1 MLKHL
6 TITNLAVINH
16 LQVEFGDG
24 LNILSGETGA
34 GKSVILMALGLLL
47 GERSSQDMLRTGE
60 SRAAVEGV
68 FEVEGNA
75 PLKELLQNCGIESDN
90 VELIVRR
97 EISANGRGKIFVNN
111 QAATLNLL
119 KSIQPHIIDVH
130 GQGEQQSL
138 LATSTQT
145 FMLDAY
151 GKAEDQRRKVEQQ
164 YEQVITQVREL
175 RAIKQS
181 EADRLQQ
188 LDLLE
193 FQIQEIQSLA
203 PVANEDIELE
213 SERLLLAN
221 AEKLTS
227 LCSDVLRSL
236 YDSDD
241 SVFAQIGF
249 SERRLDDLAMIDSAL
264 TQCSE
269 NLSSAKY
276 AIEDIAFTIRNY
288 ADKITY
294 SPQRLQEI
302 EERLSQLERIKR
314 KYAKSLQEI
323 IAQLKALK
331 AKQEALRNSE
341 AREVEVVEALR
352 ADIVK
357 YVELAKRLTDL
368 RKKAANELSKKL
380 KKDLSEVALE
390 KSQFIVYFNSP
401 GASDENSFIRQLFV
415 KETSG
420 LVVNKSGEEIAEYYF
435 SANQGEEAR
444 PLSSV
449 ASGGELSRL
458 MLILKTNIAPT
469 PYPRTLV
476 FDEIDTGIGGRVADA
491 VGVRLKKLSNSNQVI
506 CVTHQAQIA
515 RYADVHLQ
523 VAKIMQNGRTLTTVN
538 KLDQVGKIEE
548 IARMMAGSGVTTLTR
563 QHAEELLVMQ

>member
-6 TITNLAVINH
+6 TISNLAVINQ
-16 LQVEFGDG
+16 LQVEFGEG

-60 SRAAVEGV
+60 ARAVVEGV
-68 FEVEGNA
+68 FEVEGNV
-75 PLKELLQNCGIESDN
+75 PLKELLQNCGVESDN

-97 EISANGRGKIFVNN
+97 EIVANGRGKIFVNN

-151 GKAEDQRRKVEQQ
+151 GKAEDMRRKVEQQ
-164 YEQVITQVREL
+164 YDQVINRVREL
-175 RAIKQS
+175 REIKQS

-188 LDLLE
+188 LDLLA
-193 FQIQEIQSLA
+193 FQIQEIEGLA
-203 PVANEDIELE
+203 PIANEDAELE
-213 SERLLLAN
+213 SERIMLAN

-249 SERRLDDLAMIDSAL
+249 SERRMDDLAMIDSSL
-264 TQCSE
+264 MQCSE
-269 NLSSAKY
+269 SLSSAKY
-276 AIEDIAFTIRNY
+276 AIEDIAFTVRNY

-294 SPQRLQEI
+294 SPTRLQEV

-323 IAQLKALK
+323 IIQLESLK
-331 AKQEALRNSE
+331 TRQDTLKNSE
-341 AREVEVVEALR
+341 AREKEITQALFK
-352 ADIVK
+352 DLLK
-357 YVELAKRLTDL
+357 YAELAKKLTEL
-368 RKKAANELSKKL
+368 RKKAAVELSKKL

-390 KSQFIVYFNSP
+390 KSQFIVNFNKFS
-401 GASDENSFIRQLFV
+401 ASDDNLFIRQLFT
-415 KETSG
+415 KETSE

-435 SANQGEEAR
+435 SANQGEEPR

-491 VGVRLKKLSNSNQVI
+491 VGVRLKKLSISNQVI

-515 RYADVHLQ
+515 RYADIHLQ
-523 VAKIMQNGRTLTTVN
+523 VAKIMQNGRTTTTIN
-538 KLDQVGKIEE
+538 KLDQVGRVEE

-563 QHAEELLVMQ
+563 QHAEELLIMQ